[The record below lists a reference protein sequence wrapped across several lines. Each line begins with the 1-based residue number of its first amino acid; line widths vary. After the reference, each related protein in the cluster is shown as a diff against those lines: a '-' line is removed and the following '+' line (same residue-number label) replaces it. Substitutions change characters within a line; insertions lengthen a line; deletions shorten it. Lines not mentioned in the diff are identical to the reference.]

1 MSAFW
6 KKYEKE
12 MKEFGLLSKYEESYK
27 HLQSHP
33 HLVCEH
39 MASYLAIWCID
50 LCVEEAC
57 RTAEHH
63 AVPECRRRRRR

>member
-6 KKYEKE
+6 KKHEKE

-27 HLQSHP
+27 FLQARP
-33 HLVCEH
+33 HLVCEN

-50 LCVEEAC
+50 LCVEEASL
-57 RTAEHH
+57 
-63 AVPECRRRRRR
+63 